1 MPQSRRFGQV
11 EVRPAERTLLVD
23 GKLADLGARAFDVLL
38 ALIAHHD
45 RVVTKDELLDMV
57 WPGLVV
63 EENNLQAQVSN
74 LRKLLGPKAI
84 ATIQGRGYQFSL
96 AETELPGTGLA
107 AIPAGV
113 APHGLKTGDVPS
125 IAILAFANHSGS
137 VADEY
142 FSDGLADELANVL
155 AKIKGLH
162 VAARTSAFSFK
173 GKSDDIAS
181 IGQKLNV
188 ASVLEGSVRKSGN
201 HVRVSVQ
208 LVNVNDGFQIWSETY
223 DRTLDDIFAVQDDIA
238 HAVVSEL
245 RTTLMGATATS
256 SNPQQVADEIA
267 RATQARSDNPEAQRS
282 LMQGRF

>member
-1 MPQSRRFGQV
+1 MPQRRRFGQV
-11 EVRPAERTLLVD
+11 EVRPAERTLLVN
-23 GKLADLGARAFDVLL
+23 GKPAELGARASDVLL

-107 AIPAGV
+107 AMPTGV
-113 APHGLKTGDVPS
+113 AAHGRKTGDVPS
-125 IAILAFANHSGS
+125 IAVLAFANHSGS

-142 FSDGLADELANVL
+142 FSDGLADELATVL

-162 VAARTSAFSFK
+162 VAARTSAFSFTRC
-173 GKSDDIAS
+173 D
-181 IGQKLNV
+181 
-188 ASVLEGSVRKSGN
+188 
-201 HVRVSVQ
+201 
-208 LVNVNDGFQIWSETY
+208 
-223 DRTLDDIFAVQDDIA
+223 
-238 HAVVSEL
+238 
-245 RTTLMGATATS
+245 
-256 SNPQQVADEIA
+256 
-267 RATQARSDNPEAQRS
+267 
-282 LMQGRF
+282 